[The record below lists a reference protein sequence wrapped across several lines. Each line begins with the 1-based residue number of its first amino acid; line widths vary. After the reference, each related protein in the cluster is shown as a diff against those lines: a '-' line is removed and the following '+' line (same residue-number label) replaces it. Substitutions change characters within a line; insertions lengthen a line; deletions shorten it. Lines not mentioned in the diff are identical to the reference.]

1 MEFEELLNNAR
12 KVLMDELYAAAIY
25 TKLSRLYMD
34 KKVSNKLQCIA
45 EMESRHAVFWIRF
58 LKKRGFDTSI

>member
-45 EMESRHAVFWIRF
+45 ENGV
-58 LKKRGFDTSI
+58 